1 MGKEFFTI
9 ELLSEYLNLK
19 RSTLYFQVETG
30 QIPHYRI
37 GRLLRFKKEEIDS
50 WIEGHRIAPKDHGNL
65 KIGDFAKDPT
75 VDIVNNIVEETIE
88 QVTGK
93 RYTLRTGKP
102 ERVKGLRKE
111 VEHVTQ

>member
-9 ELLSEYLNLK
+9 EQLSEYLNLK

-50 WIEGHRIAPKDHGNL
+50 WIESHRISPKDHGNP
-65 KIGDFAKDPT
+65 KMGDLVKGPT
-75 VDIVNNIVEETIE
+75 ANIVNNIMGKAIEE
-88 QVTGK
+88 VTGK

-102 ERVKGLRKE
+102 EPVKGLRKE